1 MRESSIEQAA
11 RGCDALDALFHQ
23 NAGDGRGVHEES
35 SPHQREWYI
44 EKRPH
49 PCGTEPTVAEDGD
62 CSRYGASANAS
73 FSPRGASE
81 ARE

>member
-1 MRESSIEQAA
+1 MGNGAKEQTA
-11 RGCDALDALFHQ
+11 RGRDAFDTLFHQ
-23 NAGDGRGVHEES
+23 NAGDGRGVHEEP

-44 EKRPH
+44 EQDPH

-81 ARE
+81 SRE